1 MESFEKV
8 YEIVKSK
15 LSEERFYHSVC
26 TMERC
31 VEYAKIYGIDEE
43 KAKLVGIA
51 HDIVKETPKELRIEE
66 AQKYGVVLDEIEKKS
81 LALVHAKVG
90 AEVCRKEFGF
100 SEDMVNAIKY
110 HTTGRENMT
119 FLEKITYLADA
130 TGKDREYEESN
141 VAYEFAKKDLN
152 QALIYFF
159 KKTIEWTIQDEKLLH
174 PDTISAYNYLIRII
188 EK

>member
-8 YEIVKSK
+8 YEVVKNK
-15 LSEERFYHSVC
+15 LSEKRFYHSVC

-31 VEYAKIYGIDEE
+31 IEYAKIYGIDEE

-66 AQKYGVVLDEIEKKS
+66 AKKYGVKLDEIEENS
-81 LALVHAKVG
+81 LALIHAKVG
-90 AEVCRKEFGF
+90 AEICRKEFGF
-100 SEDMVNAIKY
+100 TDEMVNAVRY

-119 FLEKITYLADA
+119 LLDKITYLADA
-130 TGKDREYEESN
+130 TGKDREYEESQI
-141 VAYEFAKKDLN
+141 AYEIAKKDLDK
-152 QALIYFF
+152 ALIYFF

-174 PDTISAYNYLIRII
+174 PDTINAYNYLI
-188 EK
+188 K

>member
-15 LSEERFYHSVC
+15 LSEKRFYHSVC

-43 KAKLVGIA
+43 VAKLVGIA
-51 HDIVKETPKELRIEE
+51 HDIVKETPKDVCLEE
-66 AQKYGVVLDEIEKKS
+66 AEKYQVELDEIEKVALS
-81 LALVHAKVG
+81 LVHAKVG

-100 SEDMVNAIKY
+100 TEEMVDAVKY

-119 FLEKITYLADA
+119 VLEKITYLADA
-130 TGKDREYEESN
+130 TGSDREYEESN
-141 VAYEFAKKDLN
+141 VAYELAKTDLDK
-152 QALIYFF
+152 ALVYFF
-159 KKTIEWTIQDEKLLH
+159 KKTIEWTIEDEKLLH
-174 PDTISAYNYLIRII
+174 PDTIKAYNYLV
-188 EK
+188 K